1 MCDTPHV
8 PCGYNIPP
16 SSGVLRPLP
25 ATAFEMKLI
34 LMRHAQA
41 EWGFGVED
49 HDRALSAKGQV
60 EAHSLGTWLTAH
72 DHQPSLALISNAK
85 RTQQTFAALNQTCK
99 TAVLTELYLAESES
113 LLLAIQNI
121 ETNCLLVL
129 AHNPGIGELAVDVI
143 DTKPAHPR
151 FLDYPPG
158 ATLVLDYNAKRGLVR
173 VINFITPDD
182 LMI

>member
-1 MCDTPHV
+1 MPKTGGAFSLPHAAV
-8 PCGYNIPP
+8 
-16 SSGVLRPLP
+16 
-25 ATAFEMKLI
+25 FKMKLI

-72 DHQPSLALISNAK
+72 DHQPSLALISDAK
-85 RTQQTFAALNQTCK
+85 RTQQTFVALNQTCK

-182 LMI
+182 LMT